1 MGVNEM
7 RRFKNLLNYSL
18 NCIQR
23 YKLRTAVILIC
34 LVVAASTFSAVA
46 FLSDGLVKEGALSLK
61 YAPDLTVQGIQAG
74 RQTLIPTSYAN
85 YILGVAP
92 GVTGISERIWG
103 YGNVGNTLIVVVGID
118 MGNVAPG
125 SQVTSQMGN
134 IPVDQTTAYPLES
147 GRFFDAQSNQSVVI
161 GKGVAELIGA
171 KVGDELS
178 ILTEFNQ
185 IKQYTI
191 VGIFDSESGIYNSD
205 MILMNL
211 NAARDFFNIPND
223 KVTDLMVYV
232 STVDDNLKITLV
244 NDAAR
249 QISTLSSV
257 RVLTKDV
264 LLNAQEKTYG
274 DKSGFFSI
282 VWYVIL
288 ISVAIIAFN
297 QTVVV
302 GHESKFEI
310 GLLKSLGFSTSD
322 VIKIRLVES
331 LVLGA
336 LAGGIGLTIGIVF
349 DGVLGAPVLRD
360 FMLGWA
366 NIYPSFQLPI
376 FINPTTV
383 IFTFAVTIVPLL
395 FATVIPSWLNATVDP
410 DIAMR
415 GARA

>member
-1 MGVNEM
+1 MK
-7 RRFKNLLNYSL
+7 RFKNLLNYAL

-23 YKLRTAVILIC
+23 YKLRTVVILIC

-74 RQTLIPTSYAN
+74 RQTLISTSYAN

-92 GVTGISERIWG
+92 GVSGISERIWG
-103 YGNVGNTLIVVVGID
+103 YGNVGNTLIVIVGID
-118 MGNVAPG
+118 LNNSVTANQAP
-125 SQVTSQMGN
+125 QMGN
-134 IPVDQTTAYPLES
+134 IPIDQTAAYPLES
-147 GRFFDAQSNQSVVI
+147 GHFIDSQKNDTVVI
-161 GKGVAELIGA
+161 GKGVAELLGA
-171 KVGDELS
+171 SVGTELS
-178 ILTEFNQ
+178 IMTEYNQVKRYTVVGVFN
-185 IKQYTI
+185 
-191 VGIFDSESGIYNSD
+191 SESGIYNAD

-232 STVDDNLKITLV
+232 TPVDINLKNTLV
-244 NDAAR
+244 NDVAR
-249 QISTLSSV
+249 QITALANC

-264 LLNAQEKTYG
+264 LLSAQEKTYG

-302 GHESKFEI
+302 GHESKFEV

-322 VIKIRLVES
+322 VIQIRLVES
-331 LVLGA
+331 LVLGT
-336 LAGGIGLTIGIVF
+336 LAGAIGLTIGILF
-349 DGVLGAPVLRD
+349 DGVLGAPVLKD

-366 NIYPSFQLPI
+366 NIYPSFQVPF
-376 FINPTTV
+376 FINPQTV
-383 IFTFAVTIVPLL
+383 LFTFAVTIVPLL

>member
-1 MGVNEM
+1 MG
-7 RRFKNLLNYSL
+7 RFKNLLNYAL

-23 YKLRTAVILIC
+23 YRLRTVVILIC
-34 LVVAASTFSAVA
+34 LIVAASTFSAVA
-46 FLSDGLVKEGALSLK
+46 FLSDGLVREGALSLK

-74 RQTLIPTSYAN
+74 RQTLIPTNYVN

-92 GVTGISERIWG
+92 GVAGISERIWG

-118 MGNVAPG
+118 VGNSATIN
-125 SQVTSQMGN
+125 QTSPQIGN
-134 IPVDQTTAYPLES
+134 IITADQEAAYPLES
-147 GRFFDAQSNQSVVI
+147 GHFIDSQTNDTVVI
-161 GKGVAELIGA
+161 GKGVAQLLGA
-171 KVGDELS
+171 SVGTELS
-178 ILTEFNQ
+178 ILTESNQ
-185 IKQYTI
+185 VKRYSI
-191 VGIFDSESGIYNSD
+191 VGIFNSESGIYNAD

-211 NAARDFFNIPND
+211 NAAREFFNIPND

-232 STVDDNLKITLV
+232 TPIDVNTKNALV
-244 NDAAR
+244 NDVAR
-249 QISTLSSV
+249 QITGLANV

-264 LLNAQEKTYG
+264 LLSAQEKTYG
-274 DKSGFFSI
+274 DKSGFFSV

-288 ISVAIIAFN
+288 IAVAIIAFN

-302 GHESKFEI
+302 GHESKFEV

-322 VIKIRLVES
+322 IIQVRLVES
-331 LVLGA
+331 LVLGT
-336 LAGGIGLTIGIVF
+336 LAGAIGLTVGILF

-376 FINPTTV
+376 FISPQTV
-383 IFTFAVTIVPLL
+383 LFTFAVTIVPLL

>member
-1 MGVNEM
+1 MK
-7 RRFKNLLNYSL
+7 RFKNLLNYAL

-23 YKLRTAVILIC
+23 YKLRTLVILVC

-61 YAPDLTVQGIQAG
+61 YAPDLTVQGIQGG
-74 RQTLIPTSYAN
+74 RQTLISASYVN
-85 YILGVAP
+85 YVLGVAP

-118 MGNVAPG
+118 VSKFTASNPNAP
-125 SQVTSQMGN
+125 QMGY
-134 IPVDQTTAYPLES
+134 IPVDQTIGFPLES
-147 GRFFDAQSNQSVVI
+147 GHFFDATSNDTIVI
-161 GKGVAELIGA
+161 GKGVAELLGA
-171 KVGDELS
+171 KIGSELS

-185 IKQYTI
+185 IKQYTVI
-191 VGIFDSESGIYNSD
+191 GIFNSESGIYSSD
-205 MILMNL
+205 IILMNL
-211 NAARDFFNIPND
+211 NAARDFFQIPID

-232 STVDDNLKITLV
+232 NPSDESIKSSLV

-249 QISTLSSV
+249 QISALANI

-274 DKSGFFSI
+274 DKSGFFSV
-282 VWYVIL
+282 VWYILL

-322 VIKIRLVES
+322 VIQVRLVES
-331 LVLGA
+331 LILGTF
-336 LAGGIGLTIGIVF
+336 AGAIGLTIGIIF
-349 DGVLGAPVLRD
+349 DGLLGAPVLRD

-366 NIYPSFQLPI
+366 NLYPSFQLPF
-376 FINPTTV
+376 FISPQTV
-383 IFTFAVTIVPLL
+383 LFTFAVTIVPLL

>member
-1 MGVNEM
+1 MK
-7 RRFKNLLNYSL
+7 RFKNLFNYAL

-23 YKLRTAVILIC
+23 YKLRTVVILVC

-61 YAPDLTVQGIQAG
+61 YAPDLTVQGIQGG
-74 RQTLIPTSYAN
+74 RQTLIPANYVN

-103 YGNVGNTLIVVVGID
+103 YGNVGNTLIVIVGIEL
-118 MGNVAPG
+118 GNSATGNLNTPI
-125 SQVTSQMGN
+125 MGN

-147 GRFFDAQSNQSVVI
+147 GQFFDAQSNETIVI
-161 GKGVAELIGA
+161 GKGVAELLGA
-171 KVGDELS
+171 KVGTELS

-185 IKQYTI
+185 IKQFTV
-191 VGIFDSESGIYNSD
+191 VGIFNSESGIYNSD

-211 NAARDFFNIPND
+211 NAARDFFNIPSD

-232 STVDDNLKITLV
+232 NSEDETIKSSLV

-249 QISTLSSV
+249 QISGLSNI

-322 VIKIRLVES
+322 VIQVRLIES
-331 LVLGA
+331 LVLGT
-336 LAGGIGLTIGIVF
+336 LAGAIGLTIGVLF
-349 DGVLGAPVLRD
+349 DGILGAPVLGD

-366 NIYPSFQLPI
+366 NLYPSFQLPF
-376 FINPTTV
+376 FISPQTV
-383 IFTFAVTIVPLL
+383 LFTFAVTIVPLL

-410 DIAMR
+410 DISMR

>member
-1 MGVNEM
+1 MK
-7 RRFKNLLNYSL
+7 RFKNLLNYAL

-23 YKLRTAVILIC
+23 YRLRTLVILVC

-61 YAPDLTVQGIQAG
+61 YAPDLTVQGIQGG
-74 RQTLIPTSYAN
+74 RQTLLPTTYVN
-85 YILGVAP
+85 YIMGSAP
-92 GVTGISERIWG
+92 GVSTVSQRVWG
-103 YGNVGNTLIVVVGID
+103 YGNVGNTLIVIVGLDLNNSAISQT
-118 MGNVAPG
+118 GRIAPDL
-125 SQVTSQMGN
+125 T
-134 IPVDQTTAYPLES
+134 IAYPLES
-147 GRFFDAQSNQSVVI
+147 GRFIDAQSNESVVL
-161 GKGVAELIGA
+161 GKGVAELLGA
-171 KVGDELS
+171 SVGTELS
-178 ILTEFNQ
+178 IISESNQ
-185 IKQYTI
+185 VKRYTV
-191 VGIFDSESGIYNSD
+191 VGIFNSESGIYNAD

-232 STVDDNLKITLV
+232 TQVDPSLKSTLLNE
-244 NDAAR
+244 AAR
-249 QISTLSSV
+249 AISGLSNC

-264 LLNAQEKTYG
+264 LLDAQEKTYG

-302 GHESKFEI
+302 GHESKFEV
-310 GLLKSLGFSTSD
+310 GLLKALGFSTSD
-322 VIKIRLVES
+322 VIQVRLVES
-331 LVLGA
+331 LVLGT
-336 LAGGIGLTIGIVF
+336 LAGAVGLTFGIFF
-349 DGVLGAPVLRD
+349 DSVLGAPILRD

-366 NIYPSFQLPI
+366 NVYPSFQLPV
-376 FINPTTV
+376 FISLQTV
-383 IFTFAVTIVPLL
+383 LFTFAVTIVPLL

>member
-1 MGVNEM
+1 
-7 RRFKNLLNYSL
+7 
-18 NCIQR
+18 
-23 YKLRTAVILIC
+23 
-34 LVVAASTFSAVA
+34 
-46 FLSDGLVKEGALSLK
+46 VKEGALSLK

-74 RQTLIPTSYAN
+74 RQTLIPTNYVN

-92 GVTGISERIWG
+92 GIAGVSERIWG
-103 YGNVGNTLIVVVGID
+103 YGNVGNTLIVIVGID
-118 MGNVAPG
+118 VNNSATLNQTRPQLG
-125 SQVTSQMGN
+125 SIITA
-134 IPVDQTTAYPLES
+134 DQAAAYPLES
-147 GRFFDAQSNQSVVI
+147 GHFIDSQTNDTVVL
-161 GKGVAELIGA
+161 GKGVAELLGASIGS
-171 KVGDELS
+171 ELS
-178 ILTEFNQ
+178 ILTESNQ
-185 IKQYTI
+185 VKQYTV
-191 VGIFDSESGIYNSD
+191 VGIFNSESGIYNAD

-211 NAARDFFNIPND
+211 NAAREFFNIPND

-232 STVDDNLKITLV
+232 APTDANTKNVLV
-244 NDAAR
+244 NDVAR
-249 QISTLSSV
+249 QITGLSNV

-264 LLNAQEKTYG
+264 LLSAQEKTYG

-288 ISVAIIAFN
+288 IAVAIIAFN

-302 GHESKFEI
+302 GHESKFEV

-322 VIKIRLVES
+322 VIQVRLVES
-331 LVLGA
+331 LVLGT
-336 LAGGIGLTIGIVF
+336 LAGAIGLTVGILF

-366 NIYPSFQLPI
+366 NLYPSFQLPF
-376 FINPTTV
+376 FISPQT
-383 IFTFAVTIVPLL
+383 ILFTFAVTIIPLL